1 LVIFGCSMKIIYCSM
16 KIIYCSR
23 TSLTT
28 LMLFISWYRRN
39 HNFVILMYFI
49 SMSLIIFNLVLTNL
63 IVNINLFDRP
73 EKLRE
78 IVGSM
83 DLSAGKYGFLA
94 LLHKISSVLSFV
106 SIWLTTALLIHSS
119 RDRLIKQIRY
129 WVIPIMFLIFC

>member
-1 LVIFGCSMKIIYCSM
+1 
-16 KIIYCSR
+16 
-23 TSLTT
+23 
-28 LMLFISWYRRN
+28 
-39 HNFVILMYFI
+39 MYFI

-78 IVGSM
+78 FVGGSM

-119 RDRLIKQIRY
+119 GIG
-129 WVIPIMFLIFC
+129 